1 MKLSTRAEYGT
12 RALVELAMH
21 HDDPRPMMLQTIAD
35 RQGLSKKYLE
45 QLFILLRR
53 AEIIEGLRGP
63 TGGYRLARH
72 PSEIR
77 MAEVIE
83 VLEGS
88 LAVADCL
95 VDQDSCIKS
104 GSCATQEIWGL
115 VSPTLSKRSW
125 VRLRSKNS
133 SRGILVSPITCP
145 FFPDLAAKPFIAPV
159 TNPPKKANKRK
170 RVCLV

>member
-104 GSCATQEIWGL
+104 GSCATQEIWARVTHAIEEILGAITLQEL
-115 VSPTLSKRSW
+115 VSRHTCVADHLS
-125 VRLRSKNS
+125 
-133 SRGILVSPITCP
+133 
-145 FFPDLAAKPFIAPV
+145 FFPGLGGETFHCTSHESPEKGE
-159 TNPPKKANKRK
+159 
-170 RVCLV
+170 

>member
-12 RALVELAMH
+12 RALVELAMNH
-21 HDDPRPMMLQTIAD
+21 EDPRPMMLQTIAD
-35 RQGLSKKYLE
+35 RQSISKKYLE

-53 AEIIEGLRGP
+53 AEIVEGLRGP

-77 MAEVIE
+77 MSEIIE

-95 VDQDSCIKS
+95 IDQESCTKS
-104 GSCATQEIWGL
+104 GSCATQEIWAKVTHAIEDILGAITLQEL
-115 VSPTLSKRSW
+115 VTRHTC
-125 VRLRSKNS
+125 VVEQLRSLPSMQGDSFKCSGHELPNKNE
-133 SRGILVSPITCP
+133 
-145 FFPDLAAKPFIAPV
+145 
-159 TNPPKKANKRK
+159 
-170 RVCLV
+170 

>member
-21 HDDPRPMMLQTIAD
+21 HDDPRPMMLQAIAD

-77 MAEVIE
+77 MAEVIQ

-95 VDQDSCIKS
+95 VDQESCVKS
-104 GSCATQEIWGL
+104 GSCATQEIWARVTHAIEDILGSITLEEL
-115 VSPTLSKRSW
+115 VSRHSCALQP
-125 VRLRSKNS
+125 LRFLPGFGAETFHCTSHE
-133 SRGILVSPITCP
+133 SPE
-145 FFPDLAAKPFIAPV
+145 KGE
-159 TNPPKKANKRK
+159 
-170 RVCLV
+170 